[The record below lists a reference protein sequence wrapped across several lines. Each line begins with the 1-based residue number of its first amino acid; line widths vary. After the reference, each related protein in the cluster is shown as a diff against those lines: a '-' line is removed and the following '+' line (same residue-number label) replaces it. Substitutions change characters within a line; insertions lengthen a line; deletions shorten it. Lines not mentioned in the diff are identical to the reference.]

1 MGAKEALKE
10 RGYLGRAGGGE
21 QSLCSRN
28 AELPSGPWLTPH
40 PHPGEAQPLA
50 SAPIGCRA
58 CRGYK
63 ARSSGSGRLQLPHLL
78 LLPCPRSEMGTRFL
92 LLLLGLSLLLGLL
105 QGEPLLGIW
114 EGHGDW
120 V

>member
-10 RGYLGRAGGGE
+10 RGSLSRTGGGE
-21 QSLCSRN
+21 QSLG
-28 AELPSGPWLTPH
+28 AGLPSGPWLTPH
-40 PHPGEAQPLA
+40 PGEAQPFA

-58 CRGYK
+58 CRGNK
-63 ARSSGSGRLQLPHLL
+63 ARSSGSGRLQLPYLL
-78 LLPCPRSEMGTRFL
+78 LLPRPRSEMGTRLLLLL

-105 QGEPLLGIW
+105 QGEPLPGIW
-114 EGHGDW
+114 EDRGDW